1 MPEHLLFEISQSSM
15 IQPFD
20 QCGPIMQSWKAA
32 GGAQVVAAFVT
43 TNPETVMYPIPSCCG
58 MKHSLRTLIST
69 FSLFGSLSWKFA

>member
-1 MPEHLLFEISQSSM
+1 
-15 IQPFD
+15 
-20 QCGPIMQSWKAA
+20 MQSWKAA

-43 TNPETVMYPIPSCCG
+43 TKPETVMYPIPYCCG